1 MVLSE
6 GLRFCLWFRLG
17 TSGGAHTTPGNRK
30 VPLIEDGKPK
40 PGVWAYRLLAVALE
54 GVERVERRGSGLDHY
69 WLHRT
74 GKTPLMVAWKGD
86 GSGDTVALPPGLR
99 VGHVLRV
106 TDAVR
111 GTFVVEPLPASGP
124 LRLGP
129 LPLIAGED
137 LKRALRLSR

>member
-1 MVLSE
+1 M
-6 GLRFCLWFRLG
+6 
-17 TSGGAHTTPGNRK
+17 A
-30 VPLIEDGKPK
+30 LIEDGKPK
-40 PGVWAYRLLAVALE
+40 PGAWADRVVAAALE

-74 GKTPLMVAWKGD
+74 GKTPLVVAWKGH
-86 GSGDTVALPPGLR
+86 GSGATVALPAGLR
-99 VGHVLRV
+99 GGPVLRV

-111 GTFVVEPLPASGP
+111 GAFVVEPLPASDT

-137 LKRALRLSR
+137 LNWHCPDRPRTGTGPPPPRSP